1 MAEIDPTRLTFL
13 LAVARHGSILAAADS
28 LHVTASA
35 VSQQISRLEREQG
48 VALLDRGPRGVTL
61 TLSGRILVE
70 AAESIERELTD
81 ARGRLIEAQQEVTG
95 SVSIGAFQTVLSG
108 LIVPHLAQ
116 LLDSL
121 PGIELRLHD
130 ASTLRLPRMLRSGE
144 ADLIIFDRELD
155 EGSPA
160 YTRDVPLL
168 DDPWRLVVPQATP
181 ADLSLDE
188 LVALPWLGVAAEGAS
203 ARAVERARIR
213 LGVTSVPVH
222 GYEDFPAAL
231 SLVSAG
237 QGVTLL
243 PDLAL
248 QEALPAGVSVREM
261 PGLGTRSLTLRHR
274 ATKRE
279 PVAATA
285 IVIDALVRL
294 ARDWQASRV

>member
-1 MAEIDPTRLTFL
+1 MSDIDPKRLAFL
-13 LAVARHGSILAAADS
+13 LAVARHGSILSASDA

-35 VSQQISRLEREQG
+35 VSQQISRLELEQG

-61 TLSGRILVE
+61 TPSGRILVE
-70 AAESIERELTD
+70 TAESIERELLE
-81 ARGRLIEAQQEVTG
+81 ARGRLVQAQQEVTG
-95 SVSIGAFQTVLSG
+95 PVSIGAFQTVLSG

-116 LLDSL
+116 LREAL

-130 ASTLRLPRMLRSGE
+130 ASTLRLPRMLRSGD

-160 YTRDVPLL
+160 HTRDVPLL

-181 ADLSLDE
+181 ADLGVDE
-188 LVALPWLGVAAEGAS
+188 LIALPWLGVAAEGAS
-203 ARAVERARIR
+203 ARAVERTRIR
-213 LGVTSVPVH
+213 LGVTSTPVH

-231 SLVSAG
+231 SLVAAG

-274 ATKRE
+274 ATRRE
-279 PVAATA
+279 PSAATS
-285 IVIDALVRL
+285 IVVDALVRL
-294 ARDWQASRV
+294 ARDWQASRA